1 MTILLFTTA
10 IALSVVAAWYAISG
24 LVAIFAAS
32 VIPIM
37 IMGSLL
43 EASKLVVASWLYR
56 SWAEIPR
63 LMKAYFTVALVV
75 LMLLT
80 SMGIFGFLSKAH
92 LDQAVPT
99 GDVAAKV
106 QIIDEKI
113 AIEQQVIA
121 QYRKDLEVLNEQ
133 IDRYNELGAVTR
145 GVKAREAQREERD
158 VIFNKIEEGQ
168 TNITKLR
175 EERAPLQAEM
185 RKVEAE
191 VGPQKYIAALI
202 YGDQLDQ
209 TLLESAVR
217 IVIMLIVF
225 VFDPLA
231 VLMLIA
237 ANWSLKNAKKEFREV
252 PSVPPATETFEEPTI
267 TEETPTETPA
277 TQQEITIND
286 TVEVKENPTIDDIK
300 LEDESKDW
308 EPELYEKNKRKLGR
322 FLSELD
328 EIKPNKTKSFLDKVG
343 GLSEKGVG
351 INSIEHVVDDLQVE
365 PPFKLDD
372 NKN

>member
-24 LVAIFAAS
+24 LVAIFAAA
-32 VIPIM
+32 VVPIM

-56 SWAEIPR
+56 SWAEIPK

-133 IDRYNELGAVTR
+133 IDRYNELGAVSR
-145 GVKAREAQREERD
+145 GVKAREAQKEERD
-158 VIFNKIEEGQ
+158 VIFKKIEEGQ
-168 TNITKLR
+168 NNVTKLR

-191 VGPQKYIAALI
+191 VGPLKYIAALI
-202 YGDQLDQ
+202 YGDTLDQ

-231 VLMLIA
+231 VLLLIA
-237 ANWSLKNAKKEFREV
+237 ANWQLKKEKTPV
-252 PSVPPATETFEEPTI
+252 APAKEPVFESPAPKQEEPVQKEI
-267 TEETPTETPA
+267 VLEE
-277 TQQEITIND
+277 QVII
-286 TVEVKENPTIDDIK
+286 KENPTIDDIK

-322 FLSELD
+322 FLSELN
-328 EIKPNKTKSFLDKVG
+328 ETKPNKTKSFLDKVD

-351 INSIEHVVDDLQVE
+351 INSIEHDVDDLQIE

-372 NKN
+372 NKT

>member
-32 VIPIM
+32 VVPIM

-56 SWAEIPR
+56 SWEEIPK
-63 LMKAYFTVALVV
+63 LMKAYFTMALIV

-92 LDQAVPT
+92 LDQGVPT

-133 IDRYNELGAVTR
+133 IDKYNELGAVSK
-145 GVKAREAQREERD
+145 GVKVRDSQKAERD
-158 VIFNKIEEGQ
+158 VIFKNIEEGQ
-168 TNITKLR
+168 SNITKLR
-175 EERAPLQAEM
+175 EERAPLQTEL

-191 VGPQKYIAALI
+191 VGPLKYIAALI
-202 YGDQLDQ
+202 YGDSLDQ

-237 ANWSLKNAKKEFREV
+237 ANWSLKNGKTGFWET
-252 PSVPPATETFEEPTI
+252 PPAIIEKPEEPTI
-267 TEETPTETPA
+267 SQEMPTEKELTIQDEVVVKETPT
-277 TQQEITIND
+277 
-286 TVEVKENPTIDDIK
+286 VDDIK

-322 FLSELD
+322 FLSELN
-328 EIKPNKTKSFLDKVG
+328 EVKPNKTKSFLDKVD

-351 INSIEHVVDDLQVE
+351 INSIEHDVEDLQNE
-365 PPFKLDD
+365 PPFTLDD
-372 NKN
+372 KK

>member
-24 LVAIFAAS
+24 LIAIFAAA

-56 SWAEIPR
+56 SWGEIPK
-63 LMKAYFTVALVV
+63 LMKAYFTTALVI

-113 AIEQQVIA
+113 AIEQQIIA

-133 IDRYNELGAVTR
+133 IDRYNELGAVSK
-145 GVKAREAQREERD
+145 GVRVRDQQKAERD
-158 VIFNKIEEGQ
+158 IIFKRIEESQ
-168 TNITKLR
+168 NTITKMR
-175 EERAPLQAEM
+175 EERAPLQTEL

-191 VGPQKYIAALI
+191 VGPLKYIAALI

-237 ANWSLKNAKKEFREV
+237 ANWSLKNRKEEKHELVQPFTQQEQEK
-252 PSVPPATETFEEPTI
+252 TETPETIATVEEEPIKELEPAKEEPTL
-267 TEETPTETPA
+267 
-277 TQQEITIND
+277 
-286 TVEVKENPTIDDIK
+286 DDIK
-300 LEDESKDW
+300 LEDVQETPDKDW
-308 EPELYEKNKRKLGR
+308 EPDLYEKNKRKLGR
-322 FLSELD
+322 LLSEID
-328 EIKPNKTKSFLDKVG
+328 EKKPHKTKSFLDKVG
-343 GLSEKGVG
+343 GLSEKGAG
-351 INSIEHVVDDLQVE
+351 INSIEGEVEDLQIE

>member
-32 VIPIM
+32 VVPIM

-56 SWAEIPR
+56 SWEQIPK
-63 LMKAYFTVALVV
+63 LMKAYFTVALIV

-92 LDQAVPT
+92 LDQGVPT

-133 IDRYNELGAVTR
+133 IDKYNELGAVSK
-145 GVKAREAQREERD
+145 GVKVREAQKAERD

-168 TNITKLR
+168 NNITKLR
-175 EERAPLQAEM
+175 EERAPLQTEL

-191 VGPQKYIAALI
+191 VGPLKYIAALI
-202 YGDQLDQ
+202 YGDSLDQ

-237 ANWSLKNAKKEFREV
+237 ANWSLKNTTTRIVEPVEPPLV
-252 PSVPPATETFEEPTI
+252 QEPPVEQEPPSEN
-267 TEETPTETPA
+267 
-277 TQQEITIND
+277 EITIND
-286 TVEVKENPTIDDIK
+286 EVIIKETPTVDDIK

-328 EIKPNKTKSFLDKVG
+328 EVKPNKTKSFLDKVD

-351 INSIEHVVDDLQVE
+351 INSIEHDVEDLQNE
-365 PPFKLDD
+365 PPFTLDD
-372 NKN
+372 KK

>member
-191 VGPQKYIAALI
+191 VGPLKYIAALI

>member
-56 SWAEIPR
+56 SWGEIPK
-63 LMKAYFTVALVV
+63 LMKVYFTTALVV
-75 LMLLT
+75 LMMLT

-158 VIFNKIEEGQ
+158 VIFKMIEDGQ
-168 TNITKLR
+168 NNVTKLR
-175 EERAPLQAEM
+175 EDRAPLQTEL
-185 RKVEAE
+185 RKIEAE
-191 VGPQKYIAALI
+191 VGPLKYIAALI

-237 ANWSLKNAKKEFREV
+237 ANWSLKNVKKEFREV
-252 PSVPPATETFEEPTI
+252 PDMPTTTEARKEPTI
-267 TEETPTETPA
+267 TEETPA
-277 TQQEITIND
+277 TQQEIIIND
-286 TVEVKENPTIDDIK
+286 TVDVKETPTVDDIR
-300 LEDESKDW
+300 LDDVSKDW

-328 EIKPNKTKSFLDKVG
+328 EVKPNKTKSFLDKVG

-351 INSIEHVVDDLQVE
+351 INSIEHDVDDLQID

-372 NKN
+372 DNKTK